1 MQKLSKTKIR
11 NLNKTQLIS
20 HAIEAQ
26 NYASTLEVQK
36 QNADDK
42 LAKISAAIFEFFA
55 TGEVIPDKINFWS
68 ILKRLPK
75 IITLI
80 VTIVKILKNEA

>member
-26 NYASTLEVQK
+26 EYASAMEAQK
-36 QNADDK
+36 QSAEEK
-42 LAKISAAIFEFFA
+42 MAKISAAIFEFFA
-55 TGEVIPDKINFWS
+55 TGDVLPEKINFWS
-68 ILKRLPK
+68 VVRRLPK
-75 IITLI
+75 LITLI
-80 VTIVKILKNEA
+80 VTIVKIIKNEA